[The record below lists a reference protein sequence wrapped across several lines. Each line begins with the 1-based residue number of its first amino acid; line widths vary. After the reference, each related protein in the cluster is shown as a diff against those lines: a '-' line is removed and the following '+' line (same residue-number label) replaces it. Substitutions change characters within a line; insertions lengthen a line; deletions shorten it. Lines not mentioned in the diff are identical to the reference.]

1 MMEKICA
8 FDIGMKHFAFAII
21 RVTSLPENDN
31 VSSWWNCVHMSCIDL
46 GGDVLKNLHIVLQKE
61 FVEDRNLTQGKWT
74 VLIERQMVVNHKA
87 VQLAAHVQAFFM
99 IHYPYLPLIDYASTL
114 KTRVLGVRFTKKS
127 DRKKWSTETVKQYFT
142 EQRDHISLEWL
153 NTFKKQDDICDC
165 ILMCV
170 TYARQRQK

>member
-1 MMEKICA
+1 
-8 FDIGMKHFAFAII
+8 
-21 RVTSLPENDN
+21 
-31 VSSWWNCVHMSCIDL
+31 MSCIDL
-46 GGDVLKNLHIVLQKE
+46 GDSVLKTLHRVLQKE
-61 FVEDRNLTQGKWT
+61 FVDHRKLHDGTWT

-99 IHYPYLPLIDYASTL
+99 IHYPELPLIDYASTL

-127 DRKKWSTETVKQYFT
+127 DRKKWSTDTVKRYFA
-142 EQRDHISLEWL
+142 EQHDHISLEWL

-170 TYARQRQK
+170 TYARQRQE